1 MPIPFL
7 PGVRKI
13 AVVGASRNP
22 EKWGYKILK
31 RLMEIEDIEV
41 YPINPKADEILG
53 LKAYPDLRS
62 LPEVPD
68 MVITVVPPEV
78 TENVVKEALL
88 LGVRIIWMQPGS
100 GNKKIAKIVER
111 ARGEVF
117 LNKCILRSLA
127 LGKIA

>member
-22 EKWGYKILK
+22 EKWGYKIVK
-31 RLMEIEDIEV
+31 RLMEIEDIKV

-68 MVITVVPPEV
+68 MLITVVPPEV

-88 LGVRIIWMQPGS
+88 LGVKIIWMQPRS
-100 GNKKIAKIVER
+100 GNKKIAKIVKR
-111 ARGEVF
+111 ARAEVF
-117 LNKCILRSLA
+117 LDKCILRSLA